1 MNSVILLVILS
12 CYLAVLFF
20 IAHWAEKKGNSKW
33 TNNPYVYTLSLAV
46 YCTAWTYY
54 GSIGVAADSG
64 LSYLPIYLGPIII
77 APSWILILKKI
88 IRISRVNK
96 ISSIAD
102 FISLRYGNSRFLGA
116 IVTIICLTGIL
127 PYIALQ
133 LKAIAETFHIVTQ
146 TKASSLIF
154 NDTTTYVA
162 IALALFASYYGTRY
176 VDASEKRKG
185 IVTAVAMESVLK
197 LVFFVIIGIYVTYFV
212 FDGFDDIYHKASL
225 LEHFKEKNTIG
236 GLPQA
241 INWFLLCVLSMFA
254 IFLLPRQFQVSVI
267 ENNRE
272 NHINTAVWL
281 FPLYLLIFNIFVYP
295 IAWGG
300 NILFDGQ
307 NVNSDTYSLLIPQF
321 FNNKFLTVMV
331 FLGGFSAAISM
342 IVVSS
347 IGLSTMVT
355 NNVLIPYNLIG
366 KLKGSDETI
375 SSRKILNT
383 RKISIFS
390 LIILSYLIYRFFGL
404 DYSLVSIGM
413 VAFVIIAQL
422 APAFFGALFWRRGS
436 RLGAVYSIIVG
447 FIICIYT
454 LLAPYAIGLS
464 NSSSTFISEGFMG
477 IHLLKPFQLFGL
489 DYLQPVPHALFW
501 SLLFNFITYFA
512 VSVSFKGNYRERNYA
527 EMFVDISKYI
537 TNHENA
543 FIWKGTAYRNDIEKV
558 LVRFLGEERT
568 KRAMN
573 IFNVKYNVD
582 INQELADARLIKFS
596 ENLLT
601 GHIGTASA
609 RILIS
614 SVVKEEKISLPEV
627 LKILEESKENI
638 IINKKLTETSNEL
651 KEITAKLQNA
661 NISLIEKDKQKD
673 EFLDTITHELRTP
686 ITAIR
691 AASEILHDDDE
702 IPEEL
707 KKQFLQNII
716 SESDRLN
723 RLIDK
728 ILDLEKFETGKQII
742 HATKSNLI
750 ETIEKSMEP
759 LKQLIKNKGITVYVE
774 SKSKVNAYY
783 DEDRIFQV
791 MTNLLANSIK
801 FCPEKDG
808 VIIIKVEEI
817 EGYIQTS
824 VHDNGKGINDND
836 HEAIFEKFYQSIN
849 QNIKKPVGSGLG
861 LAICKQ
867 IIEYHKGKIWVQ
879 PSVKGA
885 CVVFTL
891 PKKQEFGKLTNT
903 YEKDFNR

>member
-1 MNSVILLVILS
+1 MNSIVLLIILS
-12 CYLAVLFF
+12 IYLAILFY
-20 IAHWAEKKGNSKW
+20 IAHWAEKNNNSKW
-33 TNNPYVYTLSLAV
+33 TNNPYVYSLSLAV

-54 GSIGVAADSG
+54 GSIGVAADNG
-64 LSYLPIYLGPIII
+64 LSFLPIYLGPIII

-116 IVTIICLTGIL
+116 IVTVICLTGII

-133 LKAIAETFHIVTQ
+133 LKAITETFHVVSNTPIN
-146 TKASSLIF
+146 SFIF
-154 NDTTTYVA
+154 DDITTYVA
-162 IALALFASYYGTRY
+162 VALALFASYYGTRY
-176 VDASEKRKG
+176 ADASVKRKG
-185 IVTAVAMESVLK
+185 IVTAVAMESILK
-197 LVFFVIIGIYVTYFV
+197 LVFFVIIGVYVTFFV
-212 FDGFDDIYHKASL
+212 FDGFDDIYQKASL
-225 LEHFKEKNTIG
+225 LKDFHVKNTIG

-241 INWFLLCVLSMFA
+241 INWFLLCLVSMFA
-254 IFLLPRQFQVSVI
+254 IFLLPRQFHVSVV

-272 NHINTAVWL
+272 RHVNTAVWL
-281 FPLYLLIFNIFVYP
+281 FPLYLLLFNIFVYP

-307 NVNSDTYSLLIPQF
+307 EVNSDAYSLLIPQLF
-321 FNNKFLTVMV
+321 DNKILTVLV

-355 NNVLIPYNLIG
+355 NNILIPYSLLG
-366 KLKGSDETI
+366 KLKNAETI
-375 SSRKILNT
+375 STKSILNS
-383 RKISIFS
+383 RRISIFL
-390 LIILSYLIYRFFGL
+390 LIILSYFIYRFFGL
-404 DYSLVSIGM
+404 NYNLVSIGM
-413 VAFVIIAQL
+413 IAFVIISQL
-422 APAFFGALFWRRGS
+422 SPSFFGALFWRRGS
-436 RLGAVYSIIVG
+436 RLGAIYGILIG
-447 FIICIYT
+447 FVVCVFT
-454 LLAPYAIGLS
+454 LLIPYTIGTS
-464 NSSSTFISEGFMG
+464 NADSTFISNGFLN
-477 IHLLKPFQLFGL
+477 IELLKPFQLFGL
-489 DYLQPVPHALFW
+489 NYLDPIPHAFFW
-501 SLLFNFITYFA
+501 SLLFNWFTYFA

-527 EMFVDISKYI
+527 EMFVDIDKYI

-582 INQELADARLIKFS
+582 QDVELADARLIKFS

-601 GHIGTASA
+601 GQIGTASA

-638 IINKKLTETSNEL
+638 IVNKKLTETSNEL
-651 KEITAKLQNA
+651 KIITAKLQDANA
-661 NISLIEKDKQKD
+661 SLISKDLQKD
-673 EFLDTITHELRTP
+673 EFLDTVTHELRTP

-702 IPEEL
+702 IPDEL

-742 HATKSNLI
+742 HPTQNNLVQ
-750 ETIEKSMEP
+750 TIEKSIES
-759 LKQLIKNKGITVYVE
+759 LQQLIKNKHITIHIE
-774 SKSKVNAYY
+774 SKQVVTAFY
-783 DEDRIFQV
+783 DEDRIVQV
-791 MTNLLANSIK
+791 ITNLVSNAIK
-801 FCPEKDG
+801 FCPETNG
-808 VIIIKVEEI
+808 LITIQIKEKNNFIHTFV
-817 EGYIQTS
+817 Q
-824 VHDNGKGINDND
+824 DNGKGIHPNDFD
-836 HEAIFEKFYQSIN
+836 AIFDKFYQSTN

-867 IIEYHKGKIWVQ
+867 IMEYHKGKIWAEHNE
-879 PSVKGA
+879 KGA
-885 CVVFTL
+885 SIVFTL
-891 PKKQEFGKLTNT
+891 PKNNT
-903 YEKDFNR
+903 IENI

>member
-1 MNSVILLVILS
+1 MNSFGLLLILLA
-12 CYLAVLFF
+12 YLAILFY

-33 TNNPYVYTLSLAV
+33 TNNPYIYTLSLAV

-96 ISSIAD
+96 VSSIAD

-116 IVTIICLTGIL
+116 IVTVICLTGII
-127 PYIALQ
+127 PYISLQ
-133 LKAIAETFHIVTQ
+133 LKAISETFHVVTQ
-146 TKASSLIF
+146 TTTSKYVF
-154 NDTTTYVA
+154 DDTTTFVA

-185 IVTAVAMESVLK
+185 IVTAVAMESILK
-197 LVFFVIIGIYVTYFV
+197 LVFFVVIGVYVTFFV
-212 FDGFDDIYHKASL
+212 FDGFDDIYQKASL
-225 LEHFKEKNTIG
+225 LNDFQQKNTIG

-241 INWFLLCVLSMFA
+241 INWFLLCIVSMFA

-281 FPLYLLIFNIFVYP
+281 FPLYLLIFNLFVYP

-300 NILFDGQ
+300 NILFDGKE
-307 NVNSDTYSLLIPQF
+307 VNSDTYSLLIPQLF
-321 FNNKFLTVMV
+321 DEKTLTVMV

-342 IVVSS
+342 IIVSS
-347 IGLSTMVT
+347 IGLSTMIT
-355 NNVLIPYNLIG
+355 NNVLIPYNLLG
-366 KLKGSDETI
+366 KLKSADTI
-375 SSRKILNT
+375 SSKTILNSRKIG
-383 RKISIFS
+383 IFS
-390 LIILSYLIYRFFGL
+390 LIILSYFIYRFFGL
-404 DYSLVSIGM
+404 DYNLVSIGL

-422 APAFFGALFWRRGS
+422 APSFFGALFWRRGS
-436 RLGAVYSIIVG
+436 RLGAVYSILVG
-447 FIICIYT
+447 FAICIYT
-454 LLAPYAIGLS
+454 LLIPYSVGLATTD
-464 NSSSTFISEGFMG
+464 STFISEGFMG
-477 IHLLKPFQLFGL
+477 YHLLKPFALFGL
-489 DYLQPVPHALFW
+489 DYLQPVPHAFFW
-501 SLLFNFITYFA
+501 SLLFNSMTYIA

-527 EMFVDISKYI
+527 EMFVDINKYI

-558 LVRFLGEERT
+558 LIRFLGEERT
-568 KRAMN
+568 KRAMT

-582 INQELADARLIKFS
+582 KDIELADARLIKFS

-614 SVVKEEKISLPEV
+614 SVVKEEKITLPEV

-651 KEITAKLQNA
+651 KEISAKLQEA
-661 NISLIEKDKQKD
+661 NSSLMSKDKQKD
-673 EFLDTITHELRTP
+673 EFLDTVTHELRTP

-728 ILDLEKFETGKQII
+728 ILDLEKFETGKQSI
-742 HATKSNLI
+742 HPDTNNLV
-750 ETIEKSMEP
+750 ETIEKSIEP
-759 LKQLIKNKGITVYVE
+759 LQQLIKNKHIAVHIE
-774 SKSKVNAYY
+774 SKDTVLAYY
-783 DEDRIFQV
+783 DEDRIVQV
-791 MTNLLANSIK
+791 VTNLLSNAIK
-801 FCPEKDG
+801 FCPEEEG
-808 VIIIKVEEI
+808 LITIQIKEHDEFIYTFV
-817 EGYIQTS
+817 Q
-824 VHDNGKGINDND
+824 DNGKGINPND
-836 HEAIFEKFYQSIN
+836 FDTIFDKFFQSTN

-867 IIEYHKGKIWVQ
+867 IIEHHKGKIYAQ
-879 PSVKGA
+879 ASIKGA
-885 CVVFTL
+885 CIVFTL
-891 PKKQEFGKLTNT
+891 PKQLSVVGNQ
-903 YEKDFNR
+903 

>member
-1 MNSVILLVILS
+1 MNSISLLVILS
-12 CYLAVLFF
+12 GYLAVLFY
-20 IAHWAEKKGNSKW
+20 IAYWAEKKGNSKW
-33 TNNPYVYTLSLAV
+33 TNNPYIYTFSLAV

-116 IVTIICLTGIL
+116 IVTIICLTGII

-133 LKAIAETFHIVTQ
+133 LKAIAETFHVVTK
-146 TKASSLIF
+146 TEIRSFIF
-154 NDTTTYVA
+154 DDTTTYVA

-185 IVTAVAMESVLK
+185 IVTAVALESVLK
-197 LVFFVIIGIYVTYFV
+197 LVFFVIIGVYVTFFV
-212 FDGFDDIYHKASL
+212 FDGFDDIYQKASL
-225 LEHFKEKNTIG
+225 LEHFKEKNSIG

-254 IFLLPRQFQVSVI
+254 IFLLPRQFQVGVI

-281 FPLYLLIFNIFVYP
+281 FPLYLLLFNIFVYP

-300 NILFDGQ
+300 NILFEGQ
-307 NVNSDTYSLLIPQF
+307 EVNSDAYSLLIPQL
-321 FNNKFLTVMV
+321 FNNKTLTVLV

-355 NNVLIPYNLIG
+355 NNILIPYNLLG
-366 KLKGSDETI
+366 KLKSDESI
-375 SSRKILNT
+375 SSKSILNSRKIG
-383 RKISIFS
+383 IFS
-390 LIILSYLIYRFFGL
+390 LIILSYFIYRFFGL
-404 DYSLVSIGM
+404 DYNLVSIGM
-413 VAFVIIAQL
+413 VAFVIISQL

-436 RLGAVYSIIVG
+436 RLGAIYSIIVG
-447 FIICIYT
+447 FVVCIYT
-454 LLAPYAIGLS
+454 LLVPYAIGIT
-464 NSSSTFISEGFMG
+464 NSESTFISDGFMG
-477 IHLLKPFQLFGL
+477 YELLKPFQLFGL

-501 SLLFNFITYFA
+501 SMLFNCVTYFA

-527 EMFVDISKYI
+527 EMFVDINKYI

-558 LVRFLGEERT
+558 LIRFLGIERT

-573 IFNVKYNVD
+573 IFNLKYNVD

-614 SVVKEEKISLPEV
+614 SVVKEEKITLPEV

-638 IINKKLTETSNEL
+638 IINKKYL
-651 KEITAKLQNA
+651 KPSHKVILQQLEN
-661 NISLIEKDKQKD
+661 L
-673 EFLDTITHELRTP
+673 
-686 ITAIR
+686 
-691 AASEILHDDDE
+691 
-702 IPEEL
+702 EE
-707 KKQFLQNII
+707 
-716 SESDRLN
+716 
-723 RLIDK
+723 
-728 ILDLEKFETGKQII
+728 
-742 HATKSNLI
+742 
-750 ETIEKSMEP
+750 
-759 LKQLIKNKGITVYVE
+759 
-774 SKSKVNAYY
+774 
-783 DEDRIFQV
+783 QV
-791 MTNLLANSIK
+791 
-801 FCPEKDG
+801 
-808 VIIIKVEEI
+808 
-817 EGYIQTS
+817 
-824 VHDNGKGINDND
+824 
-836 HEAIFEKFYQSIN
+836 
-849 QNIKKPVGSGLG
+849 
-861 LAICKQ
+861 
-867 IIEYHKGKIWVQ
+867 
-879 PSVKGA
+879 
-885 CVVFTL
+885 
-891 PKKQEFGKLTNT
+891 
-903 YEKDFNR
+903 

>member
-1 MNSVILLVILS
+1 MNSIVLLIILS
-12 CYLAVLFF
+12 IYLAILFY
-20 IAHWAEKKGNSKW
+20 IAHWAEKNNNSKW
-33 TNNPYVYTLSLAV
+33 TNNPYVYSLSLAV

-54 GSIGVAADSG
+54 GSIGVAADNG
-64 LSYLPIYLGPIII
+64 LSFLPIYLGPIII

-116 IVTIICLTGIL
+116 IVTVICLTGII

-133 LKAIAETFHIVTQ
+133 LKAITETFHVVSNTPIN
-146 TKASSLIF
+146 SFIF
-154 NDTTTYVA
+154 DDITTYVA
-162 IALALFASYYGTRY
+162 VALALFASYYGTRY
-176 VDASEKRKG
+176 ADASVKRKG
-185 IVTAVAMESVLK
+185 IVTAVAMESILK
-197 LVFFVIIGIYVTYFV
+197 LVFFVIIGVYVTFFV
-212 FDGFDDIYHKASL
+212 FDGFDDIYQKASL
-225 LEHFKEKNTIG
+225 LKDFHVKNAIG

-241 INWFLLCVLSMFA
+241 INWFLLCLVSMFA
-254 IFLLPRQFQVSVI
+254 IFLLPRQFHVSVV

-272 NHINTAVWL
+272 RHVNTAVWL
-281 FPLYLLIFNIFVYP
+281 FPLYLLLFNIFVYP

-307 NVNSDTYSLLIPQF
+307 EVNSDAYSLLIPQLF
-321 FNNKFLTVMV
+321 DNKILTVLV

-355 NNVLIPYNLIG
+355 NNILIPYSLLG
-366 KLKGSDETI
+366 KLKNAETI
-375 SSRKILNT
+375 STKSILNS
-383 RKISIFS
+383 RRISVFL
-390 LIILSYLIYRFFGL
+390 LIILSYFIYRFFGL
-404 DYSLVSIGM
+404 NYNLVSIGM
-413 VAFVIIAQL
+413 IAFVIISQL
-422 APAFFGALFWRRGS
+422 SPSFFGALFWRRGS
-436 RLGAVYSIIVG
+436 RLGAIYGILIG
-447 FIICIYT
+447 FVVCVFT
-454 LLAPYAIGLS
+454 LLIPYTIGTS
-464 NSSSTFISEGFMG
+464 NAESAFISNGFLN
-477 IHLLKPFQLFGL
+477 IELLKPFQLFGL
-489 DYLQPVPHALFW
+489 DYLDPIPHAFFW
-501 SLLFNFITYFA
+501 SLLFNWFTYFA

-527 EMFVDISKYI
+527 EMFVDIDKYI

-582 INQELADARLIKFS
+582 QDVELADARLIKFS

-601 GHIGTASA
+601 GQIGTASA

-638 IINKKLTETSNEL
+638 IVNKKLTETSNEL
-651 KEITAKLQNA
+651 KIITAKLQDANA
-661 NISLIEKDKQKD
+661 SLISKDLQKD
-673 EFLDTITHELRTP
+673 EFLDTVTHELRTP

-702 IPEEL
+702 IPDEL

-742 HATKSNLI
+742 HPTQNNLVQ
-750 ETIEKSMEP
+750 TIEKSIES
-759 LKQLIKNKGITVYVE
+759 LQQLIKNKHITIHIE
-774 SKSKVNAYY
+774 SKSVVQAFY
-783 DEDRIFQV
+783 DEDRIVQV
-791 MTNLLANSIK
+791 ITNLVSNAIK
-801 FCPEKDG
+801 FCPETDG
-808 VIIIKVEEI
+808 LITIQIKKMNNFIHTFV
-817 EGYIQTS
+817 Q
-824 VHDNGKGINDND
+824 DNGRGIHPNDFD
-836 HEAIFEKFYQSIN
+836 AIFDKFYQSTN

-867 IIEYHKGKIWVQ
+867 ILEYHKGKIWAE
-879 PSVKGA
+879 PSAKGA
-885 CVVFTL
+885 SIVFTL
-891 PKKQEFGKLTNT
+891 PINNT
-903 YEKDFNR
+903 IENL

>member
-1 MNSVILLVILS
+1 MNSISLLVILS
-12 CYLAVLFF
+12 AYLAVLFY
-20 IAHWAEKKGNSKW
+20 IAYWAEKKGNSKW
-33 TNNPYVYTLSLAV
+33 TNNPMIYSFSLAV

-54 GSIGVAADSG
+54 GSVGVAADSG
-64 LSYLPIYLGPIII
+64 LSYLPIYLGPVII
-77 APSWILILKKI
+77 APSWILILRKI

-96 ISSIAD
+96 IASIAD

-116 IVTIICLTGIL
+116 IVTVICLTGII

-133 LKAIAETFHIVTQ
+133 LKAIAETFHVVTK
-146 TKASSLIF
+146 TEIRSYIF
-154 NDTTTYVA
+154 DDTTTYVA

-185 IVTAVAMESVLK
+185 IVTAVAIESILK
-197 LVFFVIIGIYVTYFV
+197 LVFFVVIGVYVTFFV
-212 FDGFDDIYHKASL
+212 FDGFDDIYQKASL
-225 LEHFKEKNTIG
+225 LDNFKEKNTIG
-236 GLPQA
+236 GLSQA

-254 IFLLPRQFQVSVI
+254 IFLLPRQFQVGVV

-281 FPLYLLIFNIFVYP
+281 FPLYLLLFNIFVYP

-300 NILFDGQ
+300 NILFAGQ
-307 NVNSDTYSLLIPQF
+307 DVNSDVYSLLIPQLF
-321 FNNKFLTVMV
+321 DKKILTVLV

-347 IGLSTMVT
+347 IGLSTMIT
-355 NNVLIPYNLIG
+355 NNILIPYNLLG
-366 KLKGSDETI
+366 ELKSEEI
-375 SSRKILNT
+375 SNRLILNSRKLG
-383 RKISIFS
+383 IFL
-390 LIILSYLIYRFFGL
+390 LIILSYFIYRFFGL
-404 DYSLVSIGM
+404 DYNLVSIGM
-413 VAFVIIAQL
+413 VAFVIISQL

-436 RLGAVYSIIVG
+436 RLGAIYSIIIG
-447 FIICIYT
+447 FIVCIYT
-454 LLAPYAIGLS
+454 LLIPYAIGIS
-464 NSSSTFISEGFMG
+464 NSESTFISEGFMG
-477 IHLLKPFQLFGL
+477 VELLKPFQLFGL
-489 DYLQPVPHALFW
+489 DYLQPVTHALFW
-501 SLLFNFITYFA
+501 SLLFNSATYFA
-512 VSVSFKGNYRERNYA
+512 ISVSFKGNYRERNYA
-527 EMFVDISKYI
+527 EMFVDINKYI
-537 TNHENA
+537 SNHEDA
-543 FIWKGTAYRNDIEKV
+543 FIWRGTAYRNDIEKV
-558 LVRFLGEERT
+558 LIRFLGTERT

-582 INQELADARLIKFS
+582 VTQELADARLIKFS

-609 RILIS
+609 RILIA
-614 SVVKEEKISLPEV
+614 SVVKEEKITLPEV

-651 KEITAKLQNA
+651 KEITAQLQEA
-661 NISLIEKDKQKD
+661 NISLMEKDQQKD
-673 EFLDTITHELRTP
+673 EFLDTVTHELRTP

-728 ILDLEKFETGKQII
+728 ILDLEKFETGKQTI
-742 HATKSNLI
+742 HPTKNNLI
-750 ETIEKSMEP
+750 ETIEKSIEP
-759 LKQLIKNKGITVYVE
+759 LQQLIKNKKITIAIE
-774 SKSKVNAYY
+774 SKSIVTAYY

-791 MTNLLANSIK
+791 ITNLVSNAIK
-801 FCPEKDG
+801 FCPD
-808 VIIIKVEEI
+808 EEGLI
-817 EGYIQTS
+817 TIQVSDQGDFIQTS
-824 VHDNGKGINDND
+824 VIDNGKGVPHNDF
-836 HEAIFEKFYQSIN
+836 EAIFEKFYQSIN

-867 IIEYHKGKIWVQ
+867 IIEHHKGKIWVE
-879 PSVKGA
+879 PAVKGA
-885 CVVFTL
+885 CIVFTL
-891 PKKQEFGKLTNT
+891 PKNNNIEMK
-903 YEKDFNR
+903 

>member
-1 MNSVILLVILS
+1 MNSVILLIILS
-12 CYLAVLFF
+12 IYLAILFY
-20 IAHWAEKKGNSKW
+20 IAHWAEKNNNSKW

-64 LSYLPIYLGPIII
+64 LNFLPIYLGPIII

-116 IVTIICLTGIL
+116 IVTVICLTGII
-127 PYIALQ
+127 PYISLQ
-133 LKAIAETFHIVTQ
+133 LKAITETFHVVTK
-146 TKASSLIF
+146 TPINLLIF
-154 NDTTTYVA
+154 DDITTYVA

-185 IVTAVAMESVLK
+185 IVTAVALESVLK
-197 LVFFVIIGIYVTYFV
+197 LVFFVIIGVYVTFFV
-212 FDGFDDIYHKASL
+212 FDGFDDIYQKASL
-225 LEHFKEKNTIG
+225 LENFKEKNTIG

-241 INWFLLCVLSMFA
+241 INWFLLCILSMFA

-272 NHINTAVWL
+272 KHINTAVWL
-281 FPLYLLIFNIFVYP
+281 FPLYLLLFNIFVYP

-307 NVNSDTYSLLIPQF
+307 DVNSDVYSLLIPQL
-321 FNNKFLTVMV
+321 FNNRILTVLV

-355 NNVLIPYNLIG
+355 NNILIPYNLLG
-366 KLKGSDETI
+366 KLKSAETI
-375 SSRKILNT
+375 SSKSILNSRKIG
-383 RKISIFS
+383 IFL
-390 LIILSYLIYRFFGL
+390 LIILSYFIYRYFGL
-404 DYSLVSIGM
+404 DYNLVSIGM
-413 VAFVIIAQL
+413 VAFVIISQL

-436 RLGAVYSIIVG
+436 RLGAIYSILIG
-447 FIICIYT
+447 FIICLFT
-454 LLAPYAIGLS
+454 LLIPYSVGIT
-464 NSSSTFISEGFMG
+464 NSENTFMTNGYFNIE
-477 IHLLKPFQLFGL
+477 LLKPFQLFGL
-489 DYLQPVPHALFW
+489 DYLDPIPHAVFW
-501 SLLFNFITYFA
+501 SLLFNSVTYFA

-527 EMFVDISKYI
+527 EMFVDINKYI

-558 LVRFLGEERT
+558 LTRFLGEERT

-582 INQELADARLIKFS
+582 KDLELADARLIKFS

-651 KEITAKLQNA
+651 KDITAKLQDA
-661 NISLIEKDKQKD
+661 NESLMLKDQQKD
-673 EFLDTITHELRTP
+673 EFLDTVTHELRTP

-728 ILDLEKFETGKQII
+728 ILDLEKFETGKQTI
-742 HATKSNLI
+742 HPSQNNLV
-750 ETIEKSMEP
+750 ETIEKSIEP
-759 LKQLIKNKGITVYVE
+759 LQQLIKNKHITVHIE
-774 SKSKVNAYY
+774 SKSKVNAFY
-783 DEDRIFQV
+783 DEDRIVQV
-791 MTNLLANSIK
+791 ITNLLSNAIK
-801 FCPEKDG
+801 FCPEIDG
-808 VIIIKVEEI
+808 LITIQIKEKNNFIHTFV
-817 EGYIQTS
+817 Q
-824 VHDNGKGINDND
+824 DNGKGINPND
-836 HEAIFEKFYQSIN
+836 FEVIFDKFYQSTN

-867 IIEYHKGKIWVQ
+867 IMEYHKGKIWAE
-879 PSVKGA
+879 PSLKGA
-885 CVVFTL
+885 CIGFTL
-891 PKKQEFGKLTNT
+891 PKNKNT
-903 YEKDFNR
+903 ENV

>member
-1 MNSVILLVILS
+1 MNSVILLIILS
-12 CYLAVLFF
+12 VYLAILFY
-20 IAHWAEKKGNSKW
+20 IAHWAEKNNNSKW

-54 GSIGVAADSG
+54 GSVGVAADSG
-64 LSYLPIYLGPIII
+64 LSFLPIYLGPIII

-116 IVTIICLTGIL
+116 IVTVICLTGII
-127 PYIALQ
+127 PYISLQ
-133 LKAIAETFHIVTQ
+133 LKAITETFHIVTK
-146 TKASSLIF
+146 TPINSHIF
-154 NDTTTYVA
+154 DDTTTYVA
-162 IALALFASYYGTRY
+162 VALALFASYYGTRY

-197 LVFFVIIGIYVTYFV
+197 LVFFVIIGVYVTFFV
-212 FDGFDDIYHKASL
+212 FDGFDDIYQKASL
-225 LEHFKEKNTIG
+225 LENFKEKNTIG

-272 NHINTAVWL
+272 KHINTAVWL
-281 FPLYLLIFNIFVYP
+281 FPLYLLLFNIFVYP

-307 NVNSDTYSLLIPQF
+307 DVNSDTYSLLIPQF
-321 FNNKFLTVMV
+321 LNNKTLTVMV

-355 NNVLIPYNLIG
+355 NNILIPYNLLG
-366 KLKGSDETI
+366 KLKSAETI
-375 SSRKILNT
+375 SNKSILNSRKIG
-383 RKISIFS
+383 IFS
-390 LIILSYLIYRFFGL
+390 LIILSYFIYRYYGL
-404 DYSLVSIGM
+404 NYNLVSIGM
-413 VAFVIIAQL
+413 VAFVVISQL

-436 RLGAVYSIIVG
+436 RLGAIYSIIIG
-447 FIICIYT
+447 FVFCLFT
-454 LLAPYAIGLS
+454 LLIPYSIGIS
-464 NSSSTFISEGFMG
+464 NSQSTFISNGFLN
-477 IHLLKPFQLFGL
+477 IELLKPFQLFGL
-489 DYLQPVPHALFW
+489 DYLDPIPHALFW
-501 SLLFNFITYFA
+501 SLLFNSVTYFA

-527 EMFVDISKYI
+527 EMFVDINKYI

-558 LVRFLGEERT
+558 LIRFLGEERT

-582 INQELADARLIKFS
+582 KNIELADARLIKFS

-651 KEITAKLQNA
+651 KVITAKLQDA
-661 NISLIEKDKQKD
+661 NQSLTIKDQQKD
-673 EFLDTITHELRTP
+673 EFLDTVTHELRTP

-702 IPEEL
+702 IPEAL

-728 ILDLEKFETGKQII
+728 ILDLEKFETGKQTI
-742 HATKSNLI
+742 HPTQNNLVA
-750 ETIEKSMEP
+750 TIEKSIEP
-759 LKQLIKNKGITVYVE
+759 LQQLIKNKHITVHIE
-774 SKSKVNAYY
+774 SKSKVNAFY
-783 DEDRIFQV
+783 DEDRIVQV
-791 MTNLLANSIK
+791 ITNLLSNAIK
-801 FCPEKDG
+801 FCPEIDG
-808 VIIIKVEEI
+808 LITIQIKEKNNFIHTFV
-817 EGYIQTS
+817 Q
-824 VHDNGKGINDND
+824 DNGKGIHPDD
-836 HEAIFEKFYQSIN
+836 FEVIFDKFYQSTN

-867 IIEYHKGKIWVQ
+867 IMEYHKGKIWAEQ
-879 PSVKGA
+879 TVKGA
-885 CVVFTL
+885 CIVFTL
-891 PKKQEFGKLTNT
+891 PKNKNT
-903 YEKDFNR
+903 ETV